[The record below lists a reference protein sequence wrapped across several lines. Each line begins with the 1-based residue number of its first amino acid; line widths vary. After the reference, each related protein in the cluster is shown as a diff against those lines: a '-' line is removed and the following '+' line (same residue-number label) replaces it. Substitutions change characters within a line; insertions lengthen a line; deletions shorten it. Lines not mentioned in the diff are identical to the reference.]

1 MRKTAKKALGW
12 LLVVVLLLGLLPATA
27 IPVSAAARLS
37 WDELSVGMILEPDTR
52 VNDARGKTVT
62 LAANRYADQ
71 FMGDIQSTDF
81 TAVNTTSSL
90 SIEREDGS
98 IYVNSESWLPV
109 SQTGVLCT
117 DWIVLEK
124 SDDAV
129 TLGGYVAPQND
140 TPFESAVI
148 YQRYSFDDGT
158 PMENGTLAA
167 GEGILI
173 DSLESRWADGG
184 FYIASGEVTIPKRVT
199 VDGAVN
205 LILLDG
211 AALTAACGI
220 TVNSGSTLNIF
231 VGSTGSEIAGSG
243 ALNANAR
250 GQNSELA
257 GIGGDSYTTGGSVN
271 IYGGEITALGK
282 TCGAGIGGGNNGS
295 GGEVRIYAG
304 SVTATGGDNGSW
316 GAAGIGGGFGSAGG
330 TLYVYGGTVTANGT
344 GSSAGIGGGGST
356 GKAGNGGTVYI
367 YGGTVTANGA
377 GNSAGIGGG
386 ASTVQGVGGSG
397 GSVSIYGGTVTATGS
412 GGGVGIGG
420 APGSGSHGTLTLG
433 SDVALMT
440 STDNSVWT
448 DTTADP
454 SIRTLYMK
462 TFERP
467 TVDVYLIDQTSAEQ
481 SDVRIWAW
489 GSAGNLASDWNDR
502 PAMTYQ
508 GSDAV
513 VNREGV
519 NGDPYTAPYY
529 KYTLDVSAYGDGL
542 LFTGPN
548 GQTGNC
554 ELTEAQKE
562 AGFAVFYLYYSDN
575 GLGASAGDDVWKF
588 VSHSDASCT
597 QPAIDVYEGML
608 TSAEDSIQR
617 GSALGHSWGEWVV
630 TTEPG
635 CLTDGEQ
642 TRECSVC
649 HETET
654 ETLDALGHDF
664 SVLVEEHPADCTT
677 GGYKLYKCS
686 RCDETETRDETEALG
701 HDYRSFT
708 FAPTCTW
715 GGSTTYTCL
724 RCGDSYVEYT
734 DPLGH
739 DFSVLV
745 EEHSADCTTGGYKV
759 YKCSRC
765 NETEIRDETEALG
778 HNYETLVTEPGCT
791 TGGYTTYTCSRCGDS
806 YQDDFTEALGHDW
819 GEWEVDH
826 APTCTDEGVNFRTCG
841 RCGLVEQETLE
852 PLGHNPGE
860 PVIENYV
867 EPSGSTEGGYD
878 TVVYCQRCN
887 AELSREH
894 TDLEPTG
901 TPEPQLDESLT
912 FSTTISIGVEI
923 KTNFMVVQQ
932 MVNNYDSWYLEVS
945 KLDDQ
950 GQPTE
955 TKRFGEGQEGAVANV
970 NNVVW
975 QAIYTDISAKE
986 MTVPFA
992 VTLHVFDADGQE
1004 YYSSTVTNTIKD
1016 YVVGELLKTDNT
1028 AATRTLCAD
1037 MLNYGAAAQLYFA
1050 YDTDNLV
1057 NENLSA
1063 AAAAA
1068 KDQFETKTEAPA
1080 ALVNGSNG
1088 PNLYGSVS
1096 IKNRVVLSITA
1107 RGVSTEGT
1115 VQIQVKKQGASEVK
1129 EVLETTK
1136 VGSVYSA
1143 KFSNVEANEMRDMF
1157 EFTIL
1162 VDGVET
1168 GTPLLWS
1175 VEGYVR
1181 AARESASTGAEEL
1194 ALFNALLIYADSA
1207 AAFMAQ

>member
-27 IPVSAAARLS
+27 IPVSAAARLY
-37 WDELSVGMILEPDTR
+37 WDELSVGTILEPDTR
-52 VNDARGKTVT
+52 VYDARGKTVT
-62 LAANRYADQ
+62 LAANRYADP

-90 SIEREDGS
+90 TTDMEDGS
-98 IYVNSESWLPV
+98 IYVNSEYWVPV

-117 DWIVLEK
+117 DWIVLEI

-220 TVNSGSTLNIF
+220 TVNSGSTLNIS
-231 VGSTGSEIAGSG
+231 VGSTGSEIAGTG

-250 GQNSELA
+250 GQTDELA
-257 GIGGDSYTTGGSVN
+257 GIGGNAHTTGGSVN

-356 GKAGNGGTVYI
+356 AKAGDGGTVYI

-377 GNSAGIGGG
+377 GNGAGIGGG

-489 GSAGNLASDWNDR
+489 GSAGDIAAEWSER
-502 PAMTYQ
+502 PAMEYQ
-508 GSDAV
+508 GNDAV

-529 KYTLDVSAYGDGL
+529 KYTLDVTAYGDGL
-542 LFTGPN
+542 LFTNPN
-548 GQTGNC
+548 GQSANC
-554 ELTEAQKE
+554 ALTEEQKE
-562 AGFAVFYLYYSDN
+562 AGFAVFYLYYADN
-575 GLGASAGDDVWKF
+575 GLGASAGDDVWKL
-588 VSHSDASCT
+588 VSHRDADCVVPESNT
-597 QPAIDVYEGML
+597 YIGLL
-608 TSAEDSIQR
+608 TDAEDFIVLS
-617 GSALGHSWGEWVV
+617 
-630 TTEPG
+630 P
-635 CLTDGEQ
+635 
-642 TRECSVC
+642 
-649 HETET
+649 
-654 ETLDALGHDF
+654 ALGHDW
-664 SVLVEEHPADCTT
+664 SEWTVTIT
-677 GGYKLYKCS
+677 
-686 RCDETETRDETEALG
+686 
-701 HDYRSFT
+701 
-708 FAPTCTW
+708 PTCTVR
-715 GGSTTYTCL
+715 GEQSRECY
-724 RCGDSYVEYT
+724 RCGQIHNLIL

-739 DFSVLV
+739 D
-745 EEHSADCTTGGYKV
+745 
-759 YKCSRC
+759 
-765 NETEIRDETEALG
+765 
-778 HNYETLVTEPGCT
+778 YEVVVTETGCT

-806 YQDDFTEALGHDW
+806 YTADETPALGHD
-819 GEWEVDH
+819 
-826 APTCTDEGVNFRTCG
+826 
-841 RCGLVEQETLE
+841 
-852 PLGHNPGE
+852 
-860 PVIENYV
+860 
-867 EPSGSTEGGYD
+867 
-878 TVVYCQRCN
+878 
-887 AELSREH
+887 
-894 TDLEPTG
+894 
-901 TPEPQLDESLT
+901 
-912 FSTTISIGVEI
+912 
-923 KTNFMVVQQ
+923 
-932 MVNNYDSWYLEVS
+932 
-945 KLDDQ
+945 
-950 GQPTE
+950 
-955 TKRFGEGQEGAVANV
+955 
-970 NNVVW
+970 
-975 QAIYTDISAKE
+975 
-986 MTVPFA
+986 
-992 VTLHVFDADGQE
+992 
-1004 YYSSTVTNTIKD
+1004 
-1016 YVVGELLKTDNT
+1016 
-1028 AATRTLCAD
+1028 
-1037 MLNYGAAAQLYFA
+1037 
-1050 YDTDNLV
+1050 
-1057 NENLSA
+1057 
-1063 AAAAA
+1063 
-1068 KDQFETKTEAPA
+1068 
-1080 ALVNGSNG
+1080 
-1088 PNLYGSVS
+1088 
-1096 IKNRVVLSITA
+1096 
-1107 RGVSTEGT
+1107 
-1115 VQIQVKKQGASEVK
+1115 
-1129 EVLETTK
+1129 
-1136 VGSVYSA
+1136 
-1143 KFSNVEANEMRDMF
+1143 
-1157 EFTIL
+1157 
-1162 VDGVET
+1162 
-1168 GTPLLWS
+1168 
-1175 VEGYVR
+1175 
-1181 AARESASTGAEEL
+1181 
-1194 ALFNALLIYADSA
+1194 
-1207 AAFMAQ
+1207 